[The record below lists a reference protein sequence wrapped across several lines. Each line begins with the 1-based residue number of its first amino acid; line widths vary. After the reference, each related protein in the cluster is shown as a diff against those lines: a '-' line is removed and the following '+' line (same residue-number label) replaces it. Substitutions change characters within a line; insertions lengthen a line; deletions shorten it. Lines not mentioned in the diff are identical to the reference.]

1 MQRHTTRAM
10 ALALPFLI
18 FACAR
23 LTAATTCENLSAVKL
38 PDTTILLA
46 QRVAAGALTLPTPL
60 PSPGPRGGL
69 TYVSAKDLPEFCR
82 VAAVTKPSNDSEI
95 KFEVWMPASNWNGK
109 FMGLG
114 NWGMAGSISYGN
126 MAAALSRGYAASST
140 DTGHQGTSHRTEALL
155 SAIGRK

>member
-1 MQRHTTRAM
+1 MQRHTTCAM

-18 FACAR
+18 FACPR

-60 PSPGPRGGL
+60 PSPGPHGGL

-82 VAAVTKPSNDSEI
+82 VAGVTKPSKGSEI
-95 KFEVWMPASNWNGK
+95 KFEGGV
-109 FMGLG
+109 
-114 NWGMAGSISYGN
+114 
-126 MAAALSRGYAASST
+126 
-140 DTGHQGTSHRTEALL
+140 
-155 SAIGRK
+155 

>member
-82 VAAVTKPSNDSEI
+82 VAAVTKPSN
-95 KFEVWMPASNWNGK
+95 
-109 FMGLG
+109 GL
-114 NWGMAGSISYGN
+114 
-126 MAAALSRGYAASST
+126 R
-140 DTGHQGTSHRTEALL
+140 DQV
-155 SAIGRK
+155 